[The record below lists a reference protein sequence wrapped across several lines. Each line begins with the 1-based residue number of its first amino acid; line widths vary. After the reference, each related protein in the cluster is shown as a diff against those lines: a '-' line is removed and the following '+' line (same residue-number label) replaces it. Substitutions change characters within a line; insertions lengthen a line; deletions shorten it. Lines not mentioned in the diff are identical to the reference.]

1 MFPGCDFI
9 TDKEQDLN
17 VILTQGYIKELG
29 VSLEKIFRLRNG
41 RKKGEWL
48 VMGSNSLWSSIS
60 NTATTWKKEA
70 VYPIQLPYF
79 MNTAFVYYFLGCSVP
94 VKTYVFPSICIRLLW
109 FWAREVGIVQQME
122 LATALCI
129 CLFLKIRIG
138 TVLQEAKLWLDL
150 SSKSELFFIIL
161 ISVDSC
167 HFTSQ
172 NQWWLV
178 KIISKPVINYQWIS
192 NRMFWP
198 VLQKHLLLHI

>member
-1 MFPGCDFI
+1 MIGNG
-9 TDKEQDLN
+9 EQQLMK
-17 VILTQGYIKELG
+17 QYIQY
-29 VSLEKIFRLRNG
+29 SYHMEKR
-41 RKKGEWL
+41 
-48 VMGSNSLWSSIS
+48 SSIS
-60 NTATTWKKEA
+60 NTTTIFYE
-70 VYPIQLPYF
+70 YCICLL
-79 MNTAFVYYFLGCSVP
+79 FLGCSVP
-94 VKTYVFPSICIRLLW
+94 VKTYIFPSICIRLLW